1 MSSTPIIVIGNGIA
15 GTTLARQLRKRSQQP
30 ILVISKES
38 DYFFAN
44 CVDVRL
50 HGAFKMGSSLSL

>member
-38 DYFFAN
+38 DYFF
-44 CVDVRL
+44 REL
-50 HGAFKMGSSLSL
+50 R